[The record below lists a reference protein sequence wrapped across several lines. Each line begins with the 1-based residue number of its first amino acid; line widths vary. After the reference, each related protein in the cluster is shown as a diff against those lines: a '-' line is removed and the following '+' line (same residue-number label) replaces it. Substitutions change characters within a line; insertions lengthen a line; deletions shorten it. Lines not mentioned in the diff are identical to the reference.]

1 MSFSQFASAPTQE
14 RHPAYSA
21 SMLSGTAPEYS
32 TGEVLLASAYRKF
45 ILGVGEGSIDL
56 ENIKRAHES
65 MPEEVGGPGLWSRL
79 LMDRGG
85 IASPFRH
92 GQYSPLAS
100 RQLMPLVPSVARIAG
115 VLGKR
120 PRSRWN
126 PSNLLLE
133 TIGAGAD
140 SATGQA
146 IIRALEEALA
156 VTEQDDVFARFI
168 EQALREGLQNIT
180 PLPEDPG
187 QISLGDDLRR
197 PFRDNP
203 RPARLCPAERFC
215 KDLPTVIK
223 AKPSLTRRQWSVLIE
238 ASLRIGLGMHALWMC
253 KANALVWELV
263 LAVASGAP
271 VPSPGKIESTIW
283 DQQHES
289 SSLLELGSNAEAL
302 IERHIEQYAYARTG
316 LNLLLYRLDDGGAGW
331 PETSPIGFSP
341 TGTAAPPA
349 LANFLAHIATNRQAI
364 DPTDAGRW
372 RREHSM
378 NKPVPESSP
387 AGGILAEAG

>member
-1 MSFSQFASAPTQE
+1 
-14 RHPAYSA
+14 
-21 SMLSGTAPEYS
+21 
-32 TGEVLLASAYRKF
+32 
-45 ILGVGEGSIDL
+45 
-56 ENIKRAHES
+56 

>member
-1 MSFSQFASAPTQE
+1 
-14 RHPAYSA
+14 
-21 SMLSGTAPEYS
+21 
-32 TGEVLLASAYRKF
+32 
-45 ILGVGEGSIDL
+45 
-56 ENIKRAHES
+56 
-65 MPEEVGGPGLWSRL
+65 
-79 LMDRGG
+79 
-85 IASPFRH
+85 
-92 GQYSPLAS
+92 
-100 RQLMPLVPSVARIAG
+100 
-115 VLGKR
+115 
-120 PRSRWN
+120 
-126 PSNLLLE
+126 LLLE